1 VKILI
6 TGVTGRIGANVAQSF
21 IDSGHEVTGFVWPGD
36 PQIKKMEMLGC
47 KIIQGDLIDLDAVK
61 DGVNDQNYVF
71 HLGAAF
77 QAGGPFS
84 PSQYFDTNVKG
95 TFNVLEACKESESIS
110 HLIVTS
116 TDGTIPK
123 YPEGGIE
130 EPIAEFSLPQDV
142 TDWYG
147 YSKILAENLC
157 RRFYHGEKLPVTV
170 LRFSM
175 VMGRGEVCGWSQFYT
190 GHFIELLQGISG
202 VKSSDALKVLQ
213 DFKSEGKELIVP
225 RDVNGRSW
233 KKHVIDIRDI
243 VHAYENIAGNLSTLG
258 KTYQIAG
265 KEPFLWENA
274 IPRLSEITGLDYCS
288 SNLPIN
294 PTFYEFDLSASKR
307 DFGFNPIWDIG
318 KMMED
323 DFNVNEEDNRDV
335 IPTDEEFRRE
345 YKI

>member
-1 VKILI
+1 MKILI

-47 KIIQGDLIDLDAVK
+47 EIIEGDLANLDSVIEGVK
-61 DGVNDQNYVF
+61 GKDYIF

-84 PSQYFDTNVKG
+84 ASQYFDTNVKG
-95 TFNVLEACKESESIS
+95 TFNVLEACRVSEAVS

-116 TDGTIPK
+116 TDGTISK

-130 EPIAEFSLPQDV
+130 EPIAEFSLSQDV
-142 TDWYG
+142 TEWYG
-147 YSKILAENLC
+147 YSKILAENLS
-157 RRFYHGEKLPVTV
+157 RRFYFNEKLPVTI
-170 LRFSM
+170 LRFSA
-175 VMGRGEVCGWSQFYT
+175 VLGRGEVCGWNQFYT
-190 GHFIELLQGISG
+190 GHFIERLQ
-202 VKSSDALKVLQ
+202 SSSSKESSVALKSLK
-213 DFKSEGKELIVP
+213 DYKSAGKELIIP
-225 RDVNGRSW
+225 RDINGRSW

-243 VHAYENIAGNLSTLG
+243 VHAYENIAGNDSTFG
-258 KTYQIAG
+258 NTYQIAG
-265 KEPFLWENA
+265 KEPFLWKDA
-274 IPRLSEITGLDYCS
+274 IPKLSEITGLDFCS
-288 SNLPIN
+288 HNLPIN
-294 PTFYEFDLSASKR
+294 PTFYEFDLASSKK

-323 DFNVNEEDNRDV
+323 DFNRNEEDNNV
-335 IPTDEEFRRE
+335 IPVDEEFRRG